1 MLPQL
6 PRIPAETAV
15 PKLEY
20 IPPCNLPTPWAR
32 FSLHGFVDP
41 SARQDHVALTLG
53 DLSGGEPVLARVHS
67 ECLTGDA
74 LFSQR
79 CDCGAQLETALRRV
93 AEAGRGLVLYLRQ
106 EGRGIGLAN
115 KLRAYRLQD
124 AGADTVDANHALGF
138 DADHRDYSLVRPM
151 LDQLGVRAPLRLM
164 TNNPHKLEAIRRGGT
179 VVNER
184 LPIVVSPTADNARYL
199 ATKVARLSHALDD
212 DETRA

>member
-1 MLPQL
+1 
-6 PRIPAETAV
+6 
-15 PKLEY
+15 
-20 IPPCNLPTPWAR
+20 LPTPWAR
-32 FSLHGFVDP
+32 FSLHGFVDA
-41 SARQDHVALTLG
+41 SVRQDHVVLTLG
-53 DLSGGEPVLARVHS
+53 DLGGTEPVLARVHS

-179 VVNER
+179 VVSER
-184 LPIVVSPTADNARYL
+184 LPIVVNPTADNARYL